1 MWNTIGCGWSLNE
14 LWPQRLGY
22 VVGQVRT
29 QRMKPFV
36 PVYVSPCW
44 DSTALI
50 GEKDQWWGCGTQSLV
65 LTVAFAPASG
75 PFGFLVKVSPSL
87 SGLLKPG
94 MQEEGLF
101 SMSLPPARCIKL
113 WSLMRPST
121 WSHNCTSLHVDY
133 WNCHLLLIILLA
145 PCKQCIYSALWFLW
159 VTW

>member
-1 MWNTIGCGWSLNE
+1 MEHDWVWLKSEWAVATEAWLCGWTSKNSKNE
-14 LWPQRLGY
+14 AFCSRVCVPLLGQY
-22 VVGQVRT
+22 SF
-29 QRMKPFV
+29 K
-36 PVYVSPCW
+36 
-44 DSTALI
+44 I
-50 GEKDQWWGCGTQSLV
+50 GERDQWWGCGTQSLV

-101 SMSLPPARCIKL
+101 SMSLPPAQCIKL

-145 PCKQCIYSALWFLW
+145 PCKQCIYSALWFLC